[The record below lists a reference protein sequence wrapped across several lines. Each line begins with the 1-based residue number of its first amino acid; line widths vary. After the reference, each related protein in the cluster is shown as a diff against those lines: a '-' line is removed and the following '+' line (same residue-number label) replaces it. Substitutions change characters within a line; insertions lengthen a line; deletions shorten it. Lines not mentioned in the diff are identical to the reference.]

1 MVAPPSTETSHP
13 YTRWLEATL
22 FLVYTSTGTSM
33 VFDGQTS
40 PFRWISN
47 FGLKKFK
54 FITYFCVAIKP
65 GKLKKIFNYGNEIQ
79 GHKAKDRLESH
90 PWLLGMWRTM
100 LALIH

>member
-1 MVAPPSTETSHP
+1 MVYGVMVYPITGSD
-13 YTRWLEATL
+13 
-22 FLVYTSTGTSM
+22 LVLGITSTGTSM

-90 PWLLGMWRTM
+90 PWLLGMWRTR